1 MALGL
6 ITRILLAGFSQR
18 LGAAYSVRLANNDV
32 IQFGLTNNE
41 VVQYVGYA
49 DSGEEVVK
57 LVKSLRPDIVL
68 INAHIKG
75 IGSLEA
81 IKRIKKMSH
90 KTHIIGFSNID
101 DGLYASLH
109 FKAGA
114 EGFIHPN
121 HTLNDTLEAI
131 KTVKDG
137 QLYQCELTKS
147 QIQSPPSTDLQP
159 FVALTERELQVATM
173 ISQGYNNA
181 DIAKKLSISNKSILS
196 YKARV
201 FKKLSLSN
209 DVELSHCALK
219 HNMIIIEKSG

>member
-90 KTHIIGFSNID
+90 KFST
-101 DGLYASLH
+101 S
-109 FKAGA
+109 
-114 EGFIHPN
+114 
-121 HTLNDTLEAI
+121 
-131 KTVKDG
+131 
-137 QLYQCELTKS
+137 
-147 QIQSPPSTDLQP
+147 
-159 FVALTERELQVATM
+159 
-173 ISQGYNNA
+173 
-181 DIAKKLSISNKSILS
+181 
-196 YKARV
+196 
-201 FKKLSLSN
+201 
-209 DVELSHCALK
+209 
-219 HNMIIIEKSG
+219 